1 MLSSTKSRRIL
12 HAISVTL
19 ALFVFGYGL
28 VLKYSNKQELPLP
41 EPVQKSELVK
51 SEQKLNPVMENEQDL
66 SLPN

>member
-19 ALFVFGYGL
+19 ALLVFGYGL
-28 VLKYSNKQELPLP
+28 FLKYSKEQSAPIT

-51 SEQKLNPVMENEQDL
+51 NDRMLKPILENEQSL
-66 SLPN
+66 SEPD

>member
-19 ALFVFGYGL
+19 ALLVFGYGL
-28 VLKYSNKQELPLP
+28 VLKYSKKQDVPVDQ
-41 EPVQKSELVK
+41 PVQKSELVK
-51 SEQKLNPVMENEQDL
+51 SDPKLKPMLDDEQNL